1 MRIAQRVKEWRDGQ
15 IDKIRDKHATKLA
28 TLADRIDRAR
38 QKVEKEKAEA
48 QNQSMQTYVS
58 IGTAV
63 IGALFGRKKIS
74 ATTIG
79 RAATSMRSASRA
91 TRQQADVAHAEESL
105 TTLEERR
112 QQLEEE
118 VEMELDRIRL
128 EASPDSVALEEIDVP
143 ARKTDIAV
151 DEVALAW
158 VPATSFGRPQAE
170 RGAWG

>member
-1 MRIAQRVKEWRDGQ
+1 LKLGQ
-15 IDKIRDKHATKLA
+15 PHEYNLKHATKLA

-112 QQLEEE
+112 QVLEDE
-118 VEMELDRIRL
+118 VAAELERIRL
-128 EASPDSVALEEIDVP
+128 ESSPERMQLEEMEIP

-151 DEVALAW
+151 DDVVLAW
-158 VPATSFGRPQAE
+158 VPQEPMESGTRRAE
-170 RGAWG
+170 RGGW